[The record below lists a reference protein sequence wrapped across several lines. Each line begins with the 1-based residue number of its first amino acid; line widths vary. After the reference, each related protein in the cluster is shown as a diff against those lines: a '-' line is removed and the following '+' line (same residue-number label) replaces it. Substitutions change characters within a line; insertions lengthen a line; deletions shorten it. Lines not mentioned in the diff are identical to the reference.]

1 MQDFVAY
8 SIIAYM
14 IKSTLKTLAVCIRNL
29 RINAGLSQTDLAEK
43 LGIARQ
49 SVGQI
54 ESGTRDV
61 NSVELAHIAKLFD
74 VSVDSLL
81 NQEEPKKPRPK
92 FFGKLNIV
100 FNAEKL
106 QNTLLYVLSRC
117 GGKPN
122 VGETV
127 LYKLLYF
134 IDFDSFETRSE
145 TVTGLQY
152 IKYPFGP
159 VPLPRLYLPVIR
171 GMEEQGVL
179 KIVKQ
184 IYHDMAQK
192 KYVALAD
199 PDLDAFSGAEMKLIN
214 NVIDRL
220 SDMTA
225 TQIKTYVHD
234 DAPWL
239 HTEAEEIIDY
249 RLVFER
255 TEPFARSDR
264 EAMWQEAGGADS
276 LKGLGRLSKGEAD
289 YYQAL

>member
-1 MQDFVAY
+1 MT
-8 SIIAYM
+8 
-14 IKSTLKTLAVCIRNL
+14 KSTLKTLAMRIRNL
-29 RINAGLSQTDLAEK
+29 RINAGLSQADLAEN

-54 ESGTRDV
+54 ESGIRDV
-61 NSVELAHIAKLFD
+61 NSIELAHIAKLFG
-74 VSVDSLL
+74 VSADSLL
-81 NQEEPKKPRPK
+81 NQEELKKRHSE
-92 FFGKLNIV
+92 FSGKLNIV
-100 FNAEKL
+100 FRAEKL
-106 QNTLLYVLSRC
+106 RNTLLYVLSRC

-134 IDFDSFETRSE
+134 IDFDSFETRGE

-152 IKYPFGP
+152 VKYPFGP
-159 VPLPRLYLPVIR
+159 VPLSCLYLPVVR
-171 GMEEQGVL
+171 DMEKQGDL
-179 KIVKQ
+179 EIVKQ
-184 IYHDMAQK
+184 IYHGMAQK

-199 PDLDAFSGAEMKLIN
+199 PDPDAFSGAEMKLIN
-214 NVIDRL
+214 DVIDRL

-225 TQIKTYVHD
+225 TQIKTYVHG

-239 HTEAEEIIDY
+239 NTEAEEVIDY
-249 RLVFER
+249 RRVFER
-255 TEPFARSDR
+255 TAPFARSDR

-276 LKGLGRLSKGEAD
+276 LKRLGRIPKGEAD